1 MKKYAFLSDFCS
13 IFARDLKETIMKL
26 FDVYPLFDVN
36 ITKGKGCKVWDDKGQ
51 EYLDLYGGHAVI
63 SIGHSHPY
71 YISKVSEQLQNLGF
85 YSNSV
90 INKLQ
95 SELAERLGKICGY
108 DDYQLFLINSGA
120 EANENALKLAS
131 FTNGRTRVLSAE
143 KAFHGR
149 TSLAVEVTNNPKI
162 IAPINDNG
170 HVTYLPMNDL
180 AAWEAELAKGDVC
193 AVILECIQGVGGIK
207 LATEEFAQGL
217 AAACKKH
224 GTILICDEIQ
234 CGYGRSGKFFAH
246 QWLGIRP
253 DIITVA
259 KGIANGFPMGGVLIS
274 PEFKPVY
281 GQLGTTFGGNHLACA
296 AALAVLDVF
305 EQEHLVENAH
315 EVGEYLITQLKE
327 LQKTE
332 PHIQD
337 VRGRGLM
344 IGIDLDIPHKDV
356 RQPLIY
362 QEHCFTGCAGTNI
375 LRLLPPLCLTKAE
388 ADLFIEKLK
397 KTL

>member
-1 MKKYAFLSDFCS
+1 
-13 IFARDLKETIMKL
+13 MKL

-63 SIGHSHPY
+63 SIGHSHPH
-71 YISKVSEQLQNLGF
+71 YISKVTEQLQNLGF

-95 SELAERLGKICGY
+95 SELAERLGKISGY

-193 AVILECIQGVGGIK
+193 AVILECSQGVGGIK

-217 AAACKKH
+217 AAACKKY